1 MKNILQ
7 KSIYLLLLLFI
18 TITGFAQGKIPA
30 KPSLETSYYEIGT
43 TLLDETQK
51 QAIEQKLIHY
61 ADSTST
67 QIVVVVVPTTDGE
80 DPWKY
85 AFDIADTWKIGQAG
99 KDNGILLLIVKD
111 DRKIAIQTGRGVEH
125 LMTDAMSKL
134 IIDNDITPAFKQGDY
149 YAGIDNGTTA
159 IIKVMNGEYKEER
172 KNLRKGDDGGG
183 GGIFIFIIIFIVIII
198 ILSKRGGGR
207 GGNNRGGFG
216 STLTDILILSSL
228 GRSGGS
234 GGGFGGFGGSGGGG
248 GGGFGGGFGGGGF
261 GGGGASGGW

>member
-1 MKNILQ
+1 MKNLLQ
-7 KSIYLLLLLFI
+7 KSCLLLFLLLSV
-18 TITGFAQGKIPA
+18 TGFAQGKIPP

-43 TLLDETQK
+43 TLLNEDQK
-51 QAIEQKLIHY
+51 KTIEQKLINY

-80 DPWKY
+80 EPWKY
-85 AFDIADTWKIGQAG
+85 AFDIADTWGIGQKG
-99 KDNGILLLIVKD
+99 KDNGIVLLIAKD

-149 YAGIDNGTTA
+149 YTGIDNGTTA

-183 GGIFIFIIIFIVIII
+183 GGIFIFIIIFIIIII
-198 ILSKRGGGR
+198 ILSRRGGGR

-216 STLTDILILSSL
+216 SDIADILILSSL
-228 GRSGGS
+228 GRGGGS
-234 GGGFGGFGGSGGGG
+234 GSGFGGFGGSSG